1 MKNLK
6 IVVISILSIFAAISV
21 ILYLAFLFVL
31 PKTIDLNKYESQI
44 TKAIK
49 ENSGIQVEFENL
61 KLKTSWDLS
70 AGFLT
75 KKVDL
80 SYETGE
86 KFAQINDLGVDI
98 SLWHLIF
105 KDIKINRVSA
115 KKVMANIDLSKKLTV
130 NKKQKSNNIKLSTK
144 MPAIYADK
152 YRISLISGTNNYTIK
167 GSDLKI
173 TDFKLDE
180 KIKLSSS
187 GELILNS
194 RKQISYNLAVFS
206 EILPWQKGK
215 KTTEKFDYL
224 KVFDELYKYNL
235 NSEVNAN
242 LNILKN
248 SDVNGKITFDKLFF
262 VMGGKT
268 FPKSTINLD
277 FAGDKIK
284 INTNLYTDIN
294 SKALITGFYKSG
306 KHRAIDLKIKTDR
319 TNLENVFLIANNLLK
334 VFGRKTLEQIGAQGF
349 AKADFNVKS
358 DFKKVQSSGY
368 LKIDNAKLTH
378 KIHKVSIDKINAYID
393 FSKNN
398 VLIKEA
404 SAELNSQPVKIEGNI
419 DKSANADIL
428 VTADNLHL
436 KSILFSL
443 GKSNLLKENDFEGIV
458 DVKASLIG
466 RLDKA
471 VPKVDVVANNIRIK
485 NRSNDIKIEK
495 VTVNEQNNNG
505 NAKISG
511 VSINQTSPFAISAPE
526 ISAVF
531 DKQNLSIIPT
541 HIYINGVKADLSGK
555 ISNISSTL
563 RLNPVKI
570 SVPNQISVP
579 IKGFSNSNMVL
590 KGDIELTGNINAPQ
604 IQGQIEIPSIKIPTA
619 SPNALTYLKN
629 TTIKFGKEINL
640 NCPEIK
646 IANSNIN
653 LSAQIDKNFPLTA
666 RNVKFNA
673 DNFDLNV
680 LIPVFNNLSKVLPT
694 QTNSKGLT
702 VINGKNRIGNF
713 KVGRID
719 SSGVSSDLS
728 FKNNVLYLTNL
739 NSTAYFGEIKGD
751 INYDFNNRK
760 TTLDIQGRGLSAS
773 PALIAI
779 MGRDNDIHGV
789 LDFDGDVSLV
799 GYSKYE
805 MLKSLKGDIVFII
818 TNGKMGMLGKLEH
831 LIYAQNIVSNNIF
844 KASLSLIAKA
854 LTAKNTG
861 VYKYM
866 KGKISFDNGWANI
879 NQIKTS
885 GPSMSLYITG
895 RYYMPENIAS
905 LIMLGRISDDVVRVL
920 GPIGD
925 FSVDKAVSYIPK
937 SGDLNALFLNQFRT
951 NPVYE
956 NTAEIPQLTPKTQFQ
971 TKEFKVFI
979 DGDVQKQTS
988 VKSFKWIAK
997 PAKEESLPPPA
1008 VNKPPVQELPAQL
1021 PDFVKNLPDY
1031 KN

>member
-1 MKNLK
+1 MKSFK
-6 IVVISILSIFAAISV
+6 IVGISILSIFAAISV
-21 ILYLAFLFVL
+21 ILYLAFLFIL
-31 PKTIDLNKYESQI
+31 PKTIDLNKYEAQI
-44 TKAIK
+44 VQGIK
-49 ENSGIQVEFENL
+49 QNSGIQVEFEDL

-86 KFAQINDLGVDI
+86 KFAQINDLGVDV

-115 KKVMANIDLSKKLTV
+115 QKVMANIDLSKKLTV
-130 NKKQKSNNIKLSTK
+130 NKKQKSNNVKLSTK
-144 MPAIYADK
+144 MPAIYVDK

-167 GSDLKI
+167 GSNLKI

-180 KIKLSSS
+180 KIKISSS
-187 GELILNS
+187 GDLILNS

-206 EILPWQKGK
+206 KVLPWQKGK
-215 KTTEKFDYL
+215 KTAEKFDYL
-224 KVFDELYKYNL
+224 KVFDDLYKYNL
-235 NSEVNAN
+235 NSVVNTN

-277 FAGDKIK
+277 FSGDKIK
-284 INTNLYTDIN
+284 INTSLYTDTN

-306 KHRAIDLKIKTDR
+306 KNKAIDLKIKTDR

-334 VFGRKTLEQIGAQGF
+334 IFGRKTLEQIGAQGF
-349 AKADFNVKS
+349 AKADFNIKS

-368 LKIDNAKLTH
+368 LKVDDAKLTH
-378 KIHKVSIDKINAYID
+378 KIHKISVDKINAYID

-404 SAELNSQPVKIEGNI
+404 NAELNSQPVKIDGNI
-419 DKSANADIL
+419 DKNANADIL
-428 VTADNLHL
+428 ISANDLQL

-443 GKSNLLKENDFEGIV
+443 GKSNLLKENDFEGLV
-458 DVKASLIG
+458 DFKASLKG

-471 VPKVDVVANNIRIK
+471 VPKIDVIANNIRIK

-495 VTVNEQNNNG
+495 VTVNEQNNLG
-505 NAKISG
+505 KTEISG
-511 VSINQTSPFAISAPE
+511 VNINQTSSFAISAPK

-531 DKQNLSIIPT
+531 DKQNLNIIPT

-555 ISNISSTL
+555 ISNISSTPY
-563 RLNPVKI
+563 LNPLKI
-570 SVPNQISVP
+570 SVPEQISVP
-579 IKGFSNSNMVL
+579 IKGPYGSITNSNMVL
-590 KGDIELTGNINAPQ
+590 KGNIELTGNLNAPQ
-604 IQGQIEIPSIKIPTA
+604 IQGQIEIPSIKIPPA
-619 SPNALTYLKN
+619 STYLKN
-629 TTIKFGKEINL
+629 TTLQFGKEINL

-646 IANSNIN
+646 IANSSIN
-653 LSAQIDKNFPLTA
+653 LSAQIDKRLPLTA

-680 LIPVFNNLSKVLPT
+680 LIPIFKTLSKCFHP
-694 QTNSKGLT
+694 QTNSQGLT
-702 VINGKNRIGNF
+702 VISGKNRIGSF
-713 KVGRID
+713 KIGRIA
-719 SSGVSSDLS
+719 STGISSDLS
-728 FKNNVLYLTNL
+728 FKNNVLYLSNL
-739 NSTAYFGEIKGD
+739 SSTAYFGEVRGD
-751 INYDFNNRK
+751 IDYDFNNRK
-760 TTLDIQGRGLSAS
+760 TSLNLQGRGLSAS
-773 PALIAI
+773 PALIAV
-779 MGRDNDIHGV
+779 MGRDNDIHGS
-789 LDFDGDVSLV
+789 LDFDGDVSIV

-805 MLKSLKGDIVFII
+805 MLKSLKGNIMFII

-844 KASLSLIAKA
+844 KASLNLIAKA

-885 GPSMSLYITG
+885 GPSMSLYIKG

-905 LIMLGRISDDVVRVL
+905 LIMLGRISGDVVRVL

-925 FSVDKAVSYIPK
+925 FSVDKAVSYISK
-937 SGDLNALFLNQFRT
+937 TDNLDSLFINQFRT

-971 TKEFKVFI
+971 TKEFKVVI

-988 VKSFKWIAK
+988 VKSFKWLAK
-997 PAKEESLPPPA
+997 PANTESLPPPV
-1008 VNKPPVQELPAQL
+1008 VNKPTAQEL